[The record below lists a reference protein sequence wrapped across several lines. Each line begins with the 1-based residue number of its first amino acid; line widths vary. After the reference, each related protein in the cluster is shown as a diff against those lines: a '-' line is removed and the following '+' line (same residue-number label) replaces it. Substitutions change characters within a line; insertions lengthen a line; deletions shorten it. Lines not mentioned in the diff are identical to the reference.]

1 MNLVVNVEM
10 KSGEFMLDIMKRIMK
25 LIDVL
30 RNIIY
35 PSLLYGELLWSLH
48 YHVATY
54 VTKLTNRRV

>member
-10 KSGEFMLDIMKRIMK
+10 KSGEFMLDHHETYNEANRHTSQHT
-25 LIDVL
+25 
-30 RNIIY
+30 IIY

-54 VTKLTNRRV
+54 VS